1 MKIYINN
8 RNYLTWPKNMAE
20 TLLNQ
25 GHDVYIVDNNSTYKP
40 LLDWYNQQKDIKIIK
55 LGINGGH
62 KAPWVHGIIDT
73 SDYYVVTDSDLD
85 ISTVPNNWDEI
96 LISGIKEFNVEK
108 AGLSLSEKNI
118 PCGNPSWIL
127 DNFCDYPNG
136 DHPLRWGNHIKLNEM
151 FFNHPIDTTFAVYA
165 PKTRHSISGI
175 RTNTP
180 YTAKHLPWHIVLNK
194 DNNPNEFQIEMDDEI
209 YYYFMNASSV
219 STTKF
224 RLNEMLKEY
233 GKIKI

>member
-8 RNYLTWPKNMAE
+8 RNYLTWPKNMADI
-20 TLLNQ
+20 LLNQ

-108 AGLSLSEKNI
+108 F
-118 PCGNPSWIL
+118 P
-127 DNFCDYPNG
+127 
-136 DHPLRWGNHIKLNEM
+136 
-151 FFNHPIDTTFAVYA
+151 
-165 PKTRHSISGI
+165 
-175 RTNTP
+175 
-180 YTAKHLPWHIVLNK
+180 
-194 DNNPNEFQIEMDDEI
+194 
-209 YYYFMNASSV
+209 AS
-219 STTKF
+219 T
-224 RLNEMLKEY
+224 Y
-233 GKIKI
+233 